1 MKILI
6 TISKNHVEPRFDL
19 VNEVVIARA
28 RNGQIL
34 GEPRIILLPGASPE
48 EICSLVIKE
57 DVSVVICGG
66 IEEVHYQYLIWKKVK
81 VFDSIIGPYEQALKL
96 VLSDKLEAGTIL
108 PG

>member
-6 TISKNHVEPRFDL
+6 PISKNYVEPRFDL
-19 VNEVVIARA
+19 ANEVVIARV

-34 GEPRIILLPGASPE
+34 GEPRIILLPGATPE
-48 EICSLVIKE
+48 EICALVIKE

-66 IEEVHYQYLIWKKVK
+66 IEEVHYQYLTWKKVK
-81 VFDSIIGPYEQALKL
+81 VFDSVIGLYEQALKL

>member
-19 VNEVVIARA
+19 SSEIVIASA
-28 RNGQIL
+28 RDGQIL
-34 GEPRIILLPGASPE
+34 GEPRIILLPGASSE
-48 EICSLVIKE
+48 EICALVIKE

-66 IEEVHYQYLIWKKVK
+66 IEEVHYQYLTWKKVK
-81 VFDSIIGPYEQALKL
+81 VIDSIIGPYEQALNL
-96 VLSDKLEAGTIL
+96 ALSDKLEAGTIL

>member
-6 TISKNHVEPRFDL
+6 TISKNHVGPRFDL
-19 VNEVVIARA
+19 ANEVVIART

-34 GEPRIILLPGASPE
+34 GEPRIILLPDASPE
-48 EICSLVIKE
+48 EICALVIKE

-66 IEEVHYQYLIWKKVK
+66 IEEIHYQYLIWKKVN
-81 VFDSIIGPYEQALKL
+81 VIDSIIGPYEQALKL
-96 VLSDKLEAGTIL
+96 VVSDELEVGTIL